1 MCALVEL
8 LRKVTVY
15 RVLQKVCLVI
25 DGNSGGGPVVELLGK
40 VTVTGCFRALQ
51 KVCLVIDGNGGGV
64 GEANAFVRGR
74 QVLKNKNLRRQRHIV
89 HVLLKI
95 SVELTFENLCLSEC
109 GV

>member
-15 RVLQKVCLVI
+15 RV
-25 DGNSGGGPVVELLGK
+25 
-40 VTVTGCFRALQ
+40 LQ

-74 QVLKNKNLRRQRHIV
+74 QVLKNKSLRRQRHSTCTV
-89 HVLLKI
+89 ENQPRADFREFV
-95 SVELTFENLCLSEC
+95 SV
-109 GV
+109 